1 MRCSV
6 ILAAAIG
13 LLVVACASP
22 RVDAYD
28 NGLGAFPPLGW
39 STWYVEQRR
48 AIFALTSE
56 LHRADPL
63 AVPSHRCTDDLC
75 GLIDKCT
82 QQEIQSIA
90 DAFVSTGMHD
100 LGYEWLVLDDCWER
114 DHEVGVNMIDAEN
127 GSKVLLSSRVRPV
140 LEVKGGSSSTCVID
154 LQLPR

>member
-1 MRCSV
+1 MQPCATPPYSPAVTMRCSV
-6 ILAAAIG
+6 VLAASIG

-22 RVDAYD
+22 RVEAYD

-48 AIFALTSE
+48 AIFALTSK

-100 LGYEWLVLDDCWER
+100 LGYEWLVLDVR
-114 DHEVGVNMIDAEN
+114 SN
-127 GSKVLLSSRVRPV
+127 GRCCRAR
-140 LEVKGGSSSTCVID
+140 EAIIC
-154 LQLPR
+154 